1 MSSRTACRRCIV
13 SALFRRPRAPTF
25 RSPALPACVHCQPH
39 FFLSANPSLCRPQI
53 HRLATAHALERNEK
67 FVGKEVEVL
76 VEVRNVKN
84 PTQVMGRT
92 RLNKQVFFEADI
104 DDVKGKLVMVKVTE
118 ARAYSLTGER
128 IEGVPLR

>member
-1 MSSRTACRRCIV
+1 M
-13 SALFRRPRAPTF
+13 
-25 RSPALPACVHCQPH
+25 
-39 FFLSANPSLCRPQI
+39 
-53 HRLATAHALERNEK
+53 
-67 FVGKEVEVL
+67 EVL

-128 IEGVPLR
+128 IEGEPLR

>member
-1 MSSRTACRRCIV
+1 MLARCFDAPEPQRF
-13 SALFRRPRAPTF
+13 ALT
-25 RSPALPACVHCQPH
+25 ALPACVPAPILTTNPNF
-39 FFLSANPSLCRPQI
+39 FFLPTLFLCRPQI